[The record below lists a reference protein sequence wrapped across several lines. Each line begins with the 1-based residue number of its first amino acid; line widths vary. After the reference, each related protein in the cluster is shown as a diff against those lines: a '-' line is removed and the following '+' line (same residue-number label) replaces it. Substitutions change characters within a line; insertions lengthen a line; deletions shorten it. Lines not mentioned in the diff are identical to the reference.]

1 MRSDLLQPDVT
12 LEEHAV
18 LIEQRLE
25 ACSRRMQPEDLRAL
39 LGNAGRELV
48 AVTVKCLEADSA
60 SIWLMSGDRTRLIVS
75 HVHPANDS
83 LMNRDQPLDKGL
95 VSLVLRS
102 EQPICENRVYEH
114 RDHSKLT
121 DESLGLTTCSM
132 IAVPCYA
139 GGVLRGVV
147 SCVRVKSEPSAPD
160 PREFDSADLARMSR
174 LSNALEQILNF
185 RLLSGLLGLD
195 L

>member
-1 MRSDLLQPDVT
+1 MRSDLLQPDTV
-12 LEEHAV
+12 LSEHAP

-25 ACSRRMQPEDLRAL
+25 ACSRRMRPEDLGTL

-48 AVTVKCLEADSA
+48 AVTVRSLEADSA
-60 SIWLMSGDRTRLIVS
+60 SVWLMSADRTRLIVS
-75 HVHPANDS
+75 HAHPTNED
-83 LMNRDQPLDKGL
+83 LLHRDQPLDEGL

-102 EQPICENRVYEH
+102 EQPVCENRVYEH
-114 RDHSKLT
+114 RDHSKRT
-121 DESLGLTTCSM
+121 DQSLGVITCSM

-139 GGVLRGVV
+139 GGALRGVV
-147 SCVRVKSEPSAPD
+147 SCVRVKANESAPD
-160 PREFDSADLARMSR
+160 PPGFDSADLARMGR